1 MNTRNL
7 LPPQPACGSRRA
19 RRGATGGLGLLFA
32 LALVAGLAWAWLARG
47 PGEAVAI
54 DPDRLVVV
62 ATKDVIDA
70 VNASGR
76 IEPLARVAVMSRAS
90 GIIEK
95 LEVDEGDQVR
105 VGQVLAE
112 LDREQL
118 QAQWE
123 QDQADR
129 LAAEARLAAAKARVD
144 EARVRVAD
152 PEVEFLRRESER
164 LDELF
169 ANGDASV
176 SERDLARRA
185 LASADFRV
193 RLVQA
198 NLPVLEAAV
207 AEAEANLV
215 AAAAALERSA
225 TALREATIL
234 CPIDGIVLVRDV
246 EVGDGVSS
254 ILTAGGNATQI
265 MTLGDLSSMY
275 VEARVDEVDLG
286 RIRVGMPALVTVDAH
301 RGKVL
306 EGAVQKIA
314 PAGSVDENGIVT
326 FQVEVSVEDPEH
338 LLKPDMTAD
347 PRLVIARKDGVP
359 VLPQVA
365 FQRTDDGGWVVDRVA
380 GEGERAR
387 VERVSVRLGLSD
399 GLLTEVVEGLS
410 AGDRVLMPIARKE
423 R

>member
-1 MNTRNL
+1 MTTRPL
-7 LPPQPACGSRRA
+7 SPLRTLSRS
-19 RRGATGGLGLLFA
+19 RRGAIGGFGLLFA
-32 LALVAGLAWAWLARG
+32 LALVAGLVWAWLARG
-47 PGEAVAI
+47 SGAETVEI
-54 DPDRLVVV
+54 DPDRVVVV
-62 ATKDVIDA
+62 ATKDLIDA

-76 IEPLARVAVMSRAS
+76 VEPLARVAVMSRAS
-90 GIIEK
+90 GLIEK
-95 LEVDEGDQVR
+95 LAVDEGDVVR

-129 LAAEARLAAAKARVD
+129 LAAEARVAAARARVA

-169 ANGDASV
+169 TNGDASI
-176 SERDLARRA
+176 SERDQARRV

-198 NLPVLEAAV
+198 SLPVLEASV

-215 AAAAALERSA
+215 ASAAALERSA

-234 CPIDGIVLVRDV
+234 CPIDGIVLVRNL

-286 RIRVGMPALVTVDAH
+286 RIHVGMPALITVDAH
-301 RGKVL
+301 RGKTL
-306 EGAVQKIA
+306 QGAVQKIA

-347 PRLVIARKDGVP
+347 PRLVIARKNGVP

-365 FQRTDDGGWVVDRVA
+365 FQRTDDGGWAVDRIE

-387 VERVSVRLGLSD
+387 VERVDVRLGLSD

-410 AGDRVLMPIARKE
+410 AGDRVLMPIAR
-423 R
+423 RGR